1 MTRVLLSSENLV
13 AIENGEEF
21 DLDPETAKK
30 LVRVLRLTEGEPF
43 SGFDGFGREWECAL
57 VAVETRKKPT
67 ARAVALEEKP
77 APPEPKLHLSVAQ
90 AIPRGDKMEFVLQKG
105 TELGVGE
112 FWPFE
117 AGRSVSR
124 LFVDEDG
131 GARATQRAQ
140 RWRRI
145 TTAAA
150 AQCGRAGVPV
160 VHAIS
165 DFSTV
170 VAVGTETGR
179 CFMLDERKDTPTLRT
194 ALAQESIRSSSDE
207 TPVKVML
214 LIGPEGGWTQE
225 EREWADR
232 YGVEAVSLG
241 QRILRTETAALV
253 AATILNWEA
262 GEL

>member
-1 MTRVLLSSENLV
+1 MTRVLLSTANLE
-13 AIENGEEF
+13 AIESGTEF
-21 DLDPETAKK
+21 ELEADTAKK
-30 LVRVLRLTEGEPF
+30 LVRVLRLTDGDSF
-43 SGFDGFGREWECAL
+43 VGFDGLGREWDCSL
-57 VAVETRKKPT
+57 TQVETHKKPT
-67 ARAVALEEKP
+67 ARAVAVEERTRQI
-77 APPEPKLHLSVAQ
+77 ESKLHLSVAQ
-90 AIPRGDKMEFVLQKG
+90 AIPKGDKMEFVLQKG
-105 TELGVGE
+105 TELGVSE

-124 LFVDEDG
+124 VLFDEDG

-140 RWRRI
+140 RWRKI
-145 TTAAA
+145 VAGAAS
-150 AQCGRAGVPV
+150 QCGRADVPI
-160 VHAIS
+160 VHAIA

-170 VAVGTETGR
+170 VGEGTGQGR
-179 CFMLDERKDTPTLRT
+179 CFMLDERPEARPLRE
-194 ALAQESIRSSSDE
+194 ALQHESIVPE
-207 TPVKVML
+207 EGGATKIML
-214 LIGPEGGWTQE
+214 LIGPEGGWTNE